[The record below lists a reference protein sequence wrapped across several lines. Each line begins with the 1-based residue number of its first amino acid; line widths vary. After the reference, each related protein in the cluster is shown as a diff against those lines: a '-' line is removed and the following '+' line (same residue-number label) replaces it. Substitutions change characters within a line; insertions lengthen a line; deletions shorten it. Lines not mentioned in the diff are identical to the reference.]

1 MQASA
6 RTARPRRGVRG
17 GRGHLCLEC
26 IICVIKVYVRML
38 LTSTRTVPFLSPLH
52 SYTYLELR
60 QNARRGLASRAVCSR
75 QRPAGWLQAAACNR
89 CYGRHPHAR
98 RLGAG
103 ELAVCKAGGRASP
116 SVGSHFHRHGAGRC
130 GSRDPPR
137 THCMRLPSPTP
148 LLLRGRR
155 RWCLQQQARRMP
167 HPMQSSPSAC

>member
-1 MQASA
+1 M
-6 RTARPRRGVRG
+6 RGPGEPMIVVPETAGVHRG
-17 GRGHLCLEC
+17 GRGPAGA
-26 IICVIKVYVRML
+26 CVVLYHAVSAI
-38 LTSTRTVPFLSPLH
+38 LSFFVIGLVSPPPAL
-52 SYTYLELR
+52 SS
-60 QNARRGLASRAVCSR
+60 NARRASAVRAVCSR
-75 QRPAGWLQAAACNR
+75 QRPSGWLQAAAGNR
-89 CYGRHPHAR
+89 CYSHRPHAR

-137 THCMRLPSPTP
+137 THCMRLPSPTL